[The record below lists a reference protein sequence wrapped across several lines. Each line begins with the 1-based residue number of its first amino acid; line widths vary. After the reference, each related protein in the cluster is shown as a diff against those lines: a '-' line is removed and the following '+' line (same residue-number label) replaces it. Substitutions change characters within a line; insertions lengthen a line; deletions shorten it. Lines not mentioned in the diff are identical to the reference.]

1 MQRDSHRDSGLHFR
15 SADSST
21 LLGFLRASWR
31 DQSTSLEKV
40 AWGTGQR
47 GLHFE
52 KCKFTLLL
60 TKKIVPLTA
69 YVHRDFTT
77 RKAVPSTWRILN
89 HATVHAHVL
98 NHLSRVRLFVTLRT
112 MACHG
117 ILQARILEWV
127 ACHPPGNLPD
137 PGIEPTSL
145 ASPALAG
152 KFSTTA
158 SPGKPT
164 GQLYF
169 NEKNYFRTFLVVQ
182 WLSATAGDMG
192 STYFLGRFHTPWGN

>member
-69 YVHRDFTT
+69 YVHRLYYQESSPFYMKDTQSCYSACT
-77 RKAVPSTWRILN
+77 RAKSLESCPTFCDP
-89 HATVHAHVL
+89 TD
-98 NHLSRVRLFVTLRT
+98 
-112 MACHG
+112 HG
-117 ILQARILEWV
+117 
-127 ACHPPGNLPD
+127 LPWD
-137 PGIEPTSL
+137 
-145 ASPALAG
+145 
-152 KFSTTA
+152 
-158 SPGKPT
+158 SPGKNT
-164 GQLYF
+164 GVGCMPSSRESSWPRDRTHISCISCTGRQALY
-169 NEKNYFRTFLVVQ
+169 
-182 WLSATAGDMG
+182 
-192 STYFLGRFHTPWGN
+192 H